1 MKFSFSDR
9 FKKDY
14 KSLPKPIQNA
24 IDKQIFLLKE
34 NPNHPSLDIKKMRG
48 RKNVWRC
55 KAIRGYRFTLQIE
68 EEVYIFRRVGT
79 HDILNKS

>member
-14 KSLPKPIQNA
+14 KSLPKPIQSA
-24 IDKQIFLLKE
+24 IDKQILLLREK
-34 NPNHPSLDIKKMRG
+34 PNHPSLDIKKMSG

-55 KAIRGYRFTLQIE
+55 KATRGYRFTFQIE
-68 EEVYIFRRVGT
+68 DDVYLFRRVGT